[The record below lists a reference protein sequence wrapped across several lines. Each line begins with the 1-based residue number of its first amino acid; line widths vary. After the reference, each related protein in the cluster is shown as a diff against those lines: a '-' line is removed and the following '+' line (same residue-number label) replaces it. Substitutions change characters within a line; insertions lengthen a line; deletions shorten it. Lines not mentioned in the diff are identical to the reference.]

1 MSTIITQNPY
11 TFTVEDNM
19 SIKAVFENNTGTIT
33 GAKWGLSANGYGAR
47 VYLNG
52 TDKGSFGKY
61 ANGKSYNS
69 VSSFTIKV
77 GDKLVVDVQTF
88 SSTIY
93 LEDVNN
99 NYSVLASFA
108 AGATYTIPSSLMGKS
123 IRILAGG

>member
-1 MSTIITQNPY
+1 MSTIITTNPY

-33 GAKWGLSANGYGAR
+33 GAKYNLSANGYGAR

-61 ANGKSYNS
+61 ANGRAYNN

-77 GDKLVVDVQTF
+77 GDILRVDVQSF
-88 SSTIY
+88 GPTIY
-93 LEDVNN
+93 LQDVNN

-108 AGATYTIPSSLMGKS
+108 DETNYTIPSSLMGKS
-123 IRILAGG
+123 IRIQAG